1 MKRVLILCV
10 MLFLC
15 SGCKESKT
23 DWKAVYDSLN
33 DDFAEY
39 GRTYSNDTYDKII
52 SKCDLLIESSPEFR
66 NAALMSKSNILAYS
80 NQYDEAVKVAEQIPD
95 TASVFDSFRSKT
107 VHINSLLSSKAEN
120 LGDEDDA
127 RMYNDIIIAELEKWI
142 SVRRDSLY
150 HALTLPMEIPII
162 HNQYIAAFMFYLLHL
177 SYYDEQD
184 VKMAIDNLKKDIPLR
199 NNNTDA
205 YFEYLEASFLPA
217 KDWLAFA
224 DEFPKTY
231 DDFMKL
237 YGYDQETGHAAPLY
251 HEAYDHISFLFSD
264 DRILQPEYLTRLL
277 TLTHGFYW
285 EADAPSILRMHIES
299 MLKDYPDLI
308 SDFMKDKDDDLVK
321 DFLKCAIATPH
332 PEPENTHYYNEYL
345 KLVKLYEDRSAKIV
359 KLLKTA
365 HEELVEE
372 WCELVHS

>member
-1 MKRVLILCV
+1 MKRVLILCA

-80 NQYDEAVKVAEQIPD
+80 NHYDEAVKVAEQIPD

-150 HALTLPMEIPII
+150 HALTLPMETPII

-332 PEPENTHYYNEYL
+332 PEPENPHYYNEYL